1 MYCKYCGTENT
12 TNAKFCVNCGASVVE
27 ETTQKVVEEP
37 VYAEPEHSQPVNEQ
51 PVYQQ
56 PTYEQPA
63 YTPPTIEPQKE
74 EGKGLA
80 IAGMVCGIISLF
92 CFAFILG
99 TLGIVF
105 GCVAKSKG
113 YKGGMATAG
122 IVCGAIGIVA
132 WLLMLIL

>member
-12 TNAKFCVNCGASVVE
+12 TNTKFCVNCGASVVE
-27 ETTQKVVEEP
+27 ETTQKVVEET